1 MSSMS
6 QLGDQVRS
14 TRSRSG
20 LSQRALA
27 RRAGST
33 QAAISRIERGLEE
46 PNFERFEAIM
56 QSMGWQ
62 PSVELE
68 PLSHH
73 REEPRRLLEEVRYGD
88 PSTRVAGAVNA
99 ARFGRDLRR
108 AVERAR

>member
-1 MSSMS
+1 MS

-27 RRAGST
+27 RRAGTT

-88 PSTRVAGAVNA
+88 PSTRVASAVTA